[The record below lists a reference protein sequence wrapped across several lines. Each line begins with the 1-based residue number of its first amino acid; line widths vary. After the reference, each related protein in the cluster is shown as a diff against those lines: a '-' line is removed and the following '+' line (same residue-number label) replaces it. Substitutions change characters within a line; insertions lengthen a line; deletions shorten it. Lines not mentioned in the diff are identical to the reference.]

1 MEARSGE
8 VGEAGSCSPPGF
20 RNVGQC
26 RKGRRAVCPS
36 AFFAWT
42 CASVGSRY
50 FAASADAML
59 LSLHALSATLSFCGI
74 SFAA

>member
-1 MEARSGE
+1 M
-8 VGEAGSCSPPGF
+8 
-20 RNVGQC
+20 
-26 RKGRRAVCPS
+26 CPS